1 MEDGKILSAD
11 EVESLHPS
19 AVAAIRA
26 QGAQAERERVQAIEA
41 LQAPGY
47 AGIVAENK
55 WNTEMTSDKVAAL
68 VLAAQNA
75 KVTAEAD
82 KVRADAE
89 KLAQQTAGAGG
100 DAGAGEQAQAD
111 EVKAAAANMA
121 AAINEKR

>member
-1 MEDGKILSAD
+1 LSAA
-11 EVESLHPS
+11 EVEALHPS

-41 LQAPGY
+41 LQVPGY

-55 WNTEMTSDKVAAL
+55 WNPEMTSDKVAAL
-68 VLAAQNA
+68 VLTAQNA

-100 DAGAGEQAQAD
+100 DAGAGEQAQA
-111 EVKAAAANMA
+111 EEIKAAAANMA